1 MRNFDHPL
9 NLGVIVEDSD
19 QLRAIYACL
28 ASPVIV
34 ALVLGTLDNLGQ
46 ATDAATLK
54 APAAPK
60 PAASPAA
67 EPTAAA
73 PAPAGEQSASAA
85 AASPAASD
93 AAVELDT
100 GGHPWSADLHASTK
114 GKTKDGYWRMKVGVS
129 RPADL
134 PGFPATAAAAPS
146 PAASPSP
153 SATDAGAASAGDAGA
168 SSAAPAEDDEFAA
181 FRAADAAGSA
191 AAAEIPART
200 WTDADLSKLC
210 NQAAQKLGDPGPVKE
225 LIASHVPEGEVP
237 HSRNI
242 PADQREAFAS
252 AVETKA
258 GIVFAG

>member
-1 MRNFDHPL
+1 MRIDPL
-9 NLGVIVEDSD
+9 HMSVVVNDTDEM
-19 QLRAIYACL
+19 RAIYACL
-28 ASPVIV
+28 SSPVIV
-34 ALVLGTLDNLGQ
+34 ALVLGTVDNLGPALD
-46 ATDAATLK
+46 ATALK
-54 APAAPK
+54 APVAPK
-60 PAASPAA
+60 PVASPAA
-67 EPTAAA
+67 EPSAAA

-93 AAVELDT
+93 AAEIDT
-100 GGHPWSADLHASTK
+100 GGHAWSADLHASTK

-153 SATDAGAASAGDAGA
+153 SATDAGAAGAGDAGA
-168 SSAAPAEDDEFAA
+168 SSAAPAVEEDDEFAA

-191 AAAEIPART
+191 AATEIPART

-225 LIASHVPEGEVP
+225 LIAQHVPEGEVP

-252 AVETKA
+252 AVEQKA